1 MKVFLK
7 IYDYLSSHKFAYAI
21 TLAIALCLCLTAALQ
36 LSYKED
42 ISDFLPLSKQQR
54 TSMDIYQQI
63 SGAERIVIIFEGGD
77 TEQKLDAI
85 DSYAALLAE
94 TDSTLAKRLTTQ
106 IDMQL
111 YFDRL
116 HWTYQNIPYFLTETD
131 YLRLDSLVASQDFVS
146 QGLKNCKR
154 IMQMPLSGF
163 MRQTLAD
170 DPLNLFSPI
179 VSTLQDFSPVS
190 GGFTSLDGYMLTAD
204 KSLAFAFLE
213 TPYGASETKE
223 NTILVRLLQ
232 DLCVQVEQTTDSG
245 ISIRLLGAPVI
256 AVENASR
263 IKKDSILSI
272 VVAIIFILV
281 ILIYCFRHDL
291 SSIPLI
297 LLTIGFGWLFGM
309 AVMSIVAGQISI
321 IVLGIGSVIIGI
333 AVNYPLHI
341 LFHNRYTNSVRQT
354 LQEVL
359 SPLVIGNITTVGAF
373 LALVPLQA
381 VALRDLGIFAAA
393 MLIGTIIFTIVFLP
407 IAMPNKVCTIQ
418 ENNTDRQANDTKV
431 HHNSNTTFRYLII
444 IIIAILT
451 LLLWLAG
458 RDITFDA
465 DISHINYMT
474 TEQRNDL
481 ARLASL
487 NRETTNTI
495 DVYIVEPQRS
505 ASSPE
510 QLLIDSSI
518 ISIHSAYRWLPSE
531 DKQTKRLKQWD
542 DFWRVHRAQLLSELT
557 RQAHQEGFADE
568 AFLPFSNTIQT
579 SFETQDFSYF
589 RPLAEDML
597 QGYWIIN
604 DSSISLISKLS
615 VKSNQVIPVEQQ
627 LQKKLNEHT
636 ENIFDI
642 RTLNSSLAS
651 QLSDNFNYIG
661 LTCSVLVFLFLLLS
675 FRSWRAAIVAFLP
688 MAISWVWIL
697 GIMQLIGLQFNI
709 VNIILATFIFG
720 QGDDY
725 TIFVIEGLI
734 YEHKTGK
741 RMLPQYRRSII
752 LSAIIMLL
760 GIGVLIIA
768 RHPAM
773 HSLGAVTLIGMIVV
787 VILANIVPPLLKNLL
802 FSSTTDTKTI

>member
-1 MKVFLK
+1 
-7 IYDYLSSHKFAYAI
+7 
-21 TLAIALCLCLTAALQ
+21 
-36 LSYKED
+36 
-42 ISDFLPLSKQQR
+42 
-54 TSMDIYQQI
+54 
-63 SGAERIVIIFEGGD
+63 
-77 TEQKLDAI
+77 
-85 DSYAALLAE
+85 
-94 TDSTLAKRLTTQ
+94 
-106 IDMQL
+106 
-111 YFDRL
+111 
-116 HWTYQNIPYFLTETD
+116 
-131 YLRLDSLVASQDFVS
+131 
-146 QGLKNCKR
+146 
-154 IMQMPLSGF
+154 
-163 MRQTLAD
+163 
-170 DPLNLFSPI
+170 
-179 VSTLQDFSPVS
+179 
-190 GGFTSLDGYMLTAD
+190 
-204 KSLAFAFLE
+204 
-213 TPYGASETKE
+213 
-223 NTILVRLLQ
+223 
-232 DLCVQVEQTTDSG
+232 
-245 ISIRLLGAPVI
+245 
-256 AVENASR
+256 
-263 IKKDSILSI
+263 
-272 VVAIIFILV
+272 
-281 ILIYCFRHDL
+281 
-291 SSIPLI
+291 
-297 LLTIGFGWLFGM
+297 
-309 AVMSIVAGQISI
+309 
-321 IVLGIGSVIIGI
+321 
-333 AVNYPLHI
+333 
-341 LFHNRYTNSVRQT
+341 
-354 LQEVL
+354 
-359 SPLVIGNITTVGAF
+359 
-373 LALVPLQA
+373 
-381 VALRDLGIFAAA
+381 
-393 MLIGTIIFTIVFLP
+393 
-407 IAMPNKVCTIQ
+407 MPNKVCTIQ

-458 RDITFDA
+458 RNITFDA

-495 DVYIVEPQRS
+495 DVYIVEPQHS

-568 AFLPFSNTIQT
+568 AFLPFLNTIQT

-661 LTCSVLVFLFLLLS
+661 LTCSILVFLFLLLS